1 MTGGGTGSIVWTRR
15 SALPLFVD
23 DQPAALY
30 RPRAVGSRKDVDPP
44 PEALARRRCAF
55 GGRDVVITTS
65 RAETSASGSG
75 GRATPELR
83 EDRLQV
89 AAGPRPRLV
98 KLDVAV
104 HDPQRDVVAA
114 GEVLRDPVGDGHRS
128 MLPAGAPDRDR
139 QVGLALGDVGG
150 ENEVQ
155 KRK

>member
-55 GGRDVVITTS
+55 GGRDVVITRAG

-75 GRATPELR
+75 DRAAPELR

-89 AAGPRPRLV
+89 AAGPRLV
-98 KLDVAV
+98 ELDVAV
-104 HDPQRDVVAA
+104 HDPQRD
-114 GEVLRDPVGDGHRS
+114 
-128 MLPAGAPDRDR
+128 
-139 QVGLALGDVGG
+139 
-150 ENEVQ
+150 
-155 KRK
+155 

>member
-55 GGRDVVITTS
+55 GGRDVVITRAG

-75 GRATPELR
+75 GRTASGAARRSSPGSGRAPATASR
-83 EDRLQV
+83 
-89 AAGPRPRLV
+89 A
-98 KLDVAV
+98 
-104 HDPQRDVVAA
+104 
-114 GEVLRDPVGDGHRS
+114 
-128 MLPAGAPDRDR
+128 
-139 QVGLALGDVGG
+139 
-150 ENEVQ
+150 
-155 KRK
+155 